1 MFNTSALSRALWS
14 RAQRIKTKFL
24 LTTFYDFWSFLS
36 LSLHF
41 FFKSLL
47 VAYNLMIKILTCK
60 VKKDLKNCVESPY
73 CMVSRCGW
81 NNKNLLLDIY
91 TWESEQRTVLQ
102 PSYTKTLFLGLY
114 VKVKTL
120 GVYANSNPRSKKC
133 ILLVFV
139 VIRGTC
145 TY

>member
-1 MFNTSALSRALWS
+1 MLNPS
-14 RAQRIKTKFL
+14 AQRIKTKFL

-41 FFKSLL
+41 FFQSLI

-60 VKKDLKNCVESPY
+60 VKKDFKNCVEPPY
-73 CMVSRCGW
+73 CTISRCGL
-81 NNKNLLLDIY
+81 NNKNLLYIY

-120 GVYANSNPRSKKC
+120 GVDANSNPRSKKC
-133 ILLVFV
+133 ILLVFL